1 MYGQKNHQNQR
12 QYTVIKDMG
21 NKEVE
26 NPHVVVRDF

>member
-21 NKEVE
+21 NKECTVFYQILE
-26 NPHVVVRDF
+26 